1 MFEKKSEIWY
11 NVRKKST
18 SHTEMSSTHNASTAD
33 NRVLAEEVYDM
44 VMGEIEPDLM
54 LANIP
59 LLDET
64 YKSETPEQH
73 ESRMQRYA
81 VAYKKFDIEIAKF
94 MIDVDGKVR
103 ATQRQALQEKE
114 SAAKADDQNALNS
127 IASAF
132 A

>member
-1 MFEKKSEIWY
+1 MTQTQTA
-11 NVRKKST
+11 VP
-18 SHTEMSSTHNASTAD
+18 AD

-44 VMGEIEPDLM
+44 VMGEIDTDLM

-59 LLDET
+59 LLEET
-64 YKSETPEQH
+64 YRGETPEQH

-103 ATQRQALQEKE
+103 ATQRKALQEKE
-114 SAAKADDQNALNS
+114 SVAQIEDQNALNS

>member
-1 MFEKKSEIWY
+1 MTQT
-11 NVRKKST
+11 N
-18 SHTEMSSTHNASTAD
+18 TAVPAE

-59 LLDET
+59 LLEET
-64 YKSETPEQH
+64 YKSETIEQH

-94 MIDVDGKVR
+94 MVDIDGKVR
-103 ATQRQALQEKE
+103 MTQRKALQEKE
-114 SAAKADDQNALNS
+114 SAAKQDDQNALNS

-132 A
+132 ADTATADTSV

>member
-1 MFEKKSEIWY
+1 MTQ
-11 NVRKKST
+11 NQT
-18 SHTEMSSTHNASTAD
+18 SVPAD

-44 VMGEIEPDLM
+44 VMGEIETDLM

-59 LLDET
+59 LLEET

-94 MIDVDGKVR
+94 MTDIDGKVR
-103 ATQRQALQEKE
+103 ATQRKALQEKE
-114 SAAKADDQNALNS
+114 NAAQQEDQNVLNS

-132 A
+132 G